1 MLLYTFLYDKIG
13 IYKQQ
18 TTENKMTKL
27 NDVYFT
33 KEQFLKEL
41 DFCLRII
48 SIPTKNNQYYVCE
61 HISASLQIRKVN
73 VYILENK

>member
-1 MLLYTFLYDKIG
+1 
-13 IYKQQ
+13 
-18 TTENKMTKL
+18 MTKL

-41 DFCLRII
+41 NFCLTII

-73 VYILENK
+73 VFILENK